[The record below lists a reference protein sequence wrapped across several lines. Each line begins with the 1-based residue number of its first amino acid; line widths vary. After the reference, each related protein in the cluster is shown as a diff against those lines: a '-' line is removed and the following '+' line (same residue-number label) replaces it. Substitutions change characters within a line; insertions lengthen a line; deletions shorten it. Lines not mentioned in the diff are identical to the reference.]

1 LGHRH
6 LTTLK
11 QGEQTAPTAEE
22 SQVTGSRHRSAFR
35 FLAAVALCVGLPSVS
50 HAADPRYPDW
60 PCAQAKVPEISL
72 VAVWD
77 GPPIEQ
83 AVASWQV
90 EPDIKDLVARLAA
103 RRTSME
109 EAQSRI
115 GQFVTGDTAARMEKG
130 KLLFAGLFETLNGER
145 GAVMNGLERLARSE
159 KELAEQIRSDTSA
172 MHDLQ
177 DAASPDQAKVDA
189 LASQIEWNM
198 RIFEDRRKSLR
209 FACEV
214 PVIIEKRLFAL
225 GRAIAQTMEQ

>member
-1 LGHRH
+1 
-6 LTTLK
+6 
-11 QGEQTAPTAEE
+11 
-22 SQVTGSRHRSAFR
+22 VTGSRHRSAFR

-225 GRAIAQTMEQ
+225 GRAIAQTMEP

>member
-1 LGHRH
+1 VTGRKV
-6 LTTLK
+6 TGRK
-11 QGEQTAPTAEE
+11 
-22 SQVTGSRHRSAFR
+22 VTGSRHRSAFR
-35 FLAAVALCVGLPSVS
+35 FVAAVALCVGPPSVS

-60 PCAQAKVPEISL
+60 PCAQAKVPEISV

-83 AVASWQV
+83 AAAAWQA
-90 EPDIKDLVARLAA
+90 EPEIKDLVARLAA

-109 EAQSRI
+109 EARSRI
-115 GQFVTGDTAARMEKG
+115 AQLLAGDPAAKMERG
-130 KLLFAGLFETLNGER
+130 KLLFAGLFETLNSER

-172 MHDLQ
+172 MHELQ
-177 DAASPDQAKVDA
+177 DAPSPDQAKVDD
-189 LASQIEWNM
+189 LASRIEWNM
-198 RIFEDRRKSLR
+198 RIFEDRRKSIR

-225 GRAIAQTMEQ
+225 GRAIQQTMEP